1 MTTSTTALSETAT
14 SLDTLNSA
22 ASQFGTTLE
31 QAFAKGVTQ
40 GKNFDQ
46 ILQSV
51 GAKLL
56 DIAAK
61 SALPDLSSSLGGAT
75 QSLSTVPAFADG
87 GVIATPS
94 YFPTSSGSALAGE
107 AGPEAI
113 MPLQR
118 GADGKLGVAGGGAP
132 VINVSIAA
140 QDVESFR
147 QSEAQITAA
156 LARAVARGR
165 RAS

>member
-1 MTTSTTALSETAT
+1 MTTSTSALTDTAT
-14 SLDTLNSA
+14 TLDTLNSA

-31 QAFAKGVTQ
+31 QAFAKGVEQ

-61 SALPDLSSSLGGAT
+61 SAVPDLGASLSDTT
-75 QSLSTVPAFADG
+75 QSLSSVPAFADG

-94 YFPTSSGSALAGE
+94 YFPTPTGSALAGE

-132 VINVSIAA
+132 VVNVSIAA
-140 QDVESFR
+140 QDVDSFR